1 MLKKK
6 GKPRGNPKKL
16 VPFKKGYD
24 PRRNLKGR
32 PKSFDQL
39 RELAQML
46 ANTKIGNGKDDG
58 DITVVQN
65 ILYQM
70 ATDKKLMTDFLEY
83 AYGKVPLSQIID
95 VTSGGKPIGW
105 KDFINGNSEDTDA
118 KTGDKQS

>member
-1 MLKKK
+1 MYKKK

-39 RELAQML
+39 RELAQIL
-46 ANTKIGNGKDDG
+46 ANSKADD
-58 DITVVQN
+58 DSNVTIVQD

-70 ATDKKLMTDFLEY
+70 ATDKKLMKDFLEY

-105 KDFINGNSEDTDA
+105 KDFINGNSSDTNA
-118 KTGDKQS
+118 KPSSK